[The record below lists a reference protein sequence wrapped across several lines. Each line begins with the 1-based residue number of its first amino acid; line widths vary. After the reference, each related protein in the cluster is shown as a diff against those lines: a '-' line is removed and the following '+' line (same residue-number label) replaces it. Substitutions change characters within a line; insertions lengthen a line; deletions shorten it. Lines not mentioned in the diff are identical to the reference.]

1 MDTPRFKIPMF
12 RGRLLFLASTIAA
25 ATIHPATAGAQSAA
39 DSADTRDL
47 PLIEVPAATSGGGTI
62 ALFLSGDG
70 GWAGIDK
77 QMARTFADGGV
88 AVVGVNLKSYLG
100 TRRTPDAVAA
110 DMSRVLRRYL
120 ALWAR
125 DRIVVIGYS
134 RGADIA
140 PFIVNRLPEDLKTR
154 VDLVAM
160 LGLGEHAGFHVT
172 LFSMFHTTTKSSDPP
187 VRPELELLRQAG
199 IRMLCVYGTQEKESL
214 CRDAQDGLMTRV
226 AKQGAHHFDGD
237 HPALA
242 TQILAQLFA
251 PN

>member
-1 MDTPRFKIPMF
+1 MTLLHLS
-12 RGRLLFLASTIAA
+12 RGRLLFLAGAIVTITRQPVA
-25 ATIHPATAGAQSAA
+25 AGAQSAA
-39 DSADTRDL
+39 DSADTRGL
-47 PLIEVPAATSGGGTI
+47 PLIEVPATPSGGGTI

-100 TRRTPDAVAA
+100 TRRTPEAVAA

-120 ALWAR
+120 TLWGGKR
-125 DRIVVIGYS
+125 LIVVGYS

-140 PFIVNRLPEDLKTR
+140 PFIVNRLPEDLKSR

-160 LGLGEHAGFHVT
+160 LGLGEHAGFYVN
-172 LFSMFHTTTKSSDPP
+172 LFSLLHTATKSSDPP

-199 IRMLCVYGTQEKESL
+199 IRMLCIYGTQEKESL
-214 CRDAQDGLMTRV
+214 CRDAQEGLMTRV
-226 AKQGAHHFDGD
+226 AKNGAHHFDGD

-251 PN
+251 PE